1 MLLAAMLALAALMA
15 AAAPAMADD
24 FDHHHFFDHVNR
36 FDGLFFN
43 RFFEPTPALE
53 FNQEAENTGNVTIST
68 AVSQTGN
75 NSNQCVAP
83 LQFGNTGNVQNA
95 QGFVQ
100 SGTPFF
106 NNNEGR
112 NGFFRDGVFFPEG
125 RDRFFRDG
133 FLFPNDGFVSNVGD
147 VEFEGSSMTFTPT
160 LTNTCNQSVEQAA
173 AA

>member
-24 FDHHHFFDHVNR
+24 FDHPHFFDHVNR

-106 NNNEGR
+106 NNNNNDNNND
-112 NGFFRDGVFFPEG
+112 NGFFNHRFFP
-125 RDRFFRDG
+125 FFENG
-133 FLFPNDGFVSNVGD
+133 LNNNN